1 VKKSAVII
9 AVLAVFMASGFS
21 LNLNKV
27 GKAIKTTA
35 KAAKPMSEGEEYY
48 LGRAVA
54 AKILSE
60 YDLLEDEGLTR
71 YVNLVGRTTAI
82 HSDKPFTYG
91 GYHFAILESDE
102 INAFA
107 CPGGTIFITKGMF
120 DALKNED
127 ELAAVLAH
135 EVAHINNRDGRASIK
150 KSRWIEVAALIGTE
164 AASEF
169 GSDEVK
175 SLAGL
180 LEGSVDDVFKALVV
194 KGYGKKQEYKAD
206 TAALNYL
213 SRAGYGPTALQDF
226 LERLKDEKS
235 EGGILKTHPKYKD
248 RLKKVKK
255 NMPETDVEDSL
266 VNKRAERFNATL
278 TSVLSGTEEPQEPQE
293 L

>member
-1 VKKSAVII
+1 MRKSAVIM

-27 GKAIKTTA
+27 GKAVQTTA
-35 KAAKPMSEGEEYY
+35 KAAKSMSDEEEYY

-60 YDLLEDEGLTR
+60 YDVLKDDGLTR
-71 YVNLVGRTTAI
+71 YVNLVGRTMAV
-82 HSDKPFTYG
+82 HSDKPYTYG
-91 GYHFAILESDE
+91 GYHFSILASDE

-120 DALKNED
+120 DALENED

-135 EVAHINNRDGRASIK
+135 EVAHINNRDGVASVK
-150 KSRWIEVAALIGTE
+150 KSRWAEVGALIGTE
-164 AASEF
+164 AAQEF

-180 LEGSVDDVFKALVV
+180 LEDSVDDVFKALVV
-194 KGYGKKQEYKAD
+194 KGYGKKQEYAAD
-206 TAALNYL
+206 DASLNFL
-213 SRAGYGPTALQDF
+213 VRAGYGPVALQNF
-226 LERLKDEKS
+226 LERLKDTKS
-235 EGGILKTHPKYKD
+235 EGGLLKTHPKYQD

-255 NMPETDVEDSL
+255 NMPESDVDDPL
-266 VNKRAERFNATL
+266 VSKRTERFL
-278 TSVLSGTEEPQEPQE
+278 KRI
-293 L
+293 